1 MRFSKPQG
9 FKLKTR
15 LALFAV
21 FTLFYANSCI
31 AYGLTDAIDN
41 VKSNCM
47 PVINTVEKLL
57 APINVSMVTSGLST
71 VGAFLGT
78 GVGIE
83 KVNTQ
88 QTKYNVMQ
96 KNEDDVKQQ
105 LDADI
110 NMLQTTQMVGLAVAG
125 VGNAGSAALAVNGK
139 LSNSIKQEAT
149 DCVRAIKD
157 LSSER
162 SRAKLEQTADAST
175 LNSAKKIIDACSDF
189 EYVNWHQIDNLATAS
204 AVASGVG
211 AGTAVGAIVS
221 AIKSNNAEEPSKK
234 ADKTTNILSG
244 TSALAGG
251 TAMVLNMKRS
261 YNVKK
266 IVSVA
271 KECKTAIQESEN

>member
-1 MRFSKPQG
+1 M
-9 FKLKTR
+9 KTR

-31 AYGLTDAIDN
+31 AYELTDAIDN

-71 VGAFLGT
+71 AGAFLGT

-83 KVNTQ
+83 KVNT
-88 QTKYNVMQ
+88 KYNVMQ
-96 KNEDDVKQQ
+96 KNEDDVKQQQQ

-157 LSSER
+157 LSSGR
-162 SRAKLEQTADAST
+162 SRAKLEQTADTST